1 MLVVGYCRFS
11 SEGQRDG
18 YSIEAQKK
26 AINEYCKA
34 EGHTVLRFYV
44 DEAQTGTEDD
54 RESFLTM
61 IDAAKHKEFEA
72 IIVHKLDRFA
82 RNRYDSAVYGRMLEK
97 AEVRLISVLEPIV
110 SEDTPEA
117 GLFRGVVETINEYY
131 SKNLGRETLKGKTIA
146 AQGAKHLGGQI
157 PFGYKKDEHGVYT
170 PHPEEAPIVL
180 ELYKRLDAGAKLIE
194 LARWLKAKGVYTRY
208 NKPYRP
214 EGIRQMV
221 QNPVYTGRY
230 TWGVRSKRKK
240 FEPVVIENAFPA
252 IVDQEL
258 FRRVNALIADRAYGP
273 RSRRKEV
280 DYILTGYLYCE
291 YCGRHLY
298 GYKSITR
305 YTNKAGEHVE
315 YFAYRYRC
323 TDYIARAKEI
333 RMEPD
338 KDRPLCKLQ
347 MFKKEELEAFVGAAI
362 RSVVFSGETLKV
374 VAVALQ
380 ERLKKKAPGSPED
393 LKKVEAQLAALS
405 TKSERLLDLYLDG
418 GIDKAAYTAKRREL
432 EAQVLLLSQE
442 REKLQVAPM
451 VASVESLQAAIEKYG
466 ADQPTDALESTKIL
480 LATFVDRIEVSNEHI
495 VIYFK
500 FELPNAKG
508 STAEFSFVRKATSVS
523 TCIRLRTEF
532 PISAVATLDL
542 TGAVTII
549 L

>member
-1 MLVVGYCRFS
+1 
-11 SEGQRDG
+11 
-18 YSIEAQKK
+18 
-26 AINEYCKA
+26 
-34 EGHTVLRFYV
+34 
-44 DEAQTGTEDD
+44 
-54 RESFLTM
+54 
-61 IDAAKHKEFEA
+61 
-72 IIVHKLDRFA
+72 
-82 RNRYDSAVYGRMLEK
+82 
-97 AEVRLISVLEPIV
+97 
-110 SEDTPEA
+110 
-117 GLFRGVVETINEYY
+117 
-131 SKNLGRETLKGKTIA
+131 
-146 AQGAKHLGGQI
+146 
-157 PFGYKKDEHGVYT
+157 
-170 PHPEEAPIVL
+170 
-180 ELYKRLDAGAKLIE
+180 
-194 LARWLKAKGVYTRY
+194 
-208 NKPYRP
+208 
-214 EGIRQMV
+214 MV
-221 QNPVYTGRY
+221 QNPVYIGRY

-298 GYKSITR
+298 GHKSVTQ

-362 RSVVFSGETLKV
+362 RSVVFSGGTLKV

-432 EAQVLLLSQE
+432 EEQVLLLSQE

-532 PISAVATLDL
+532 PISAVTTLDL
-542 TGAVTII
+542 SGAVTTI